1 MRLANSLAGWGLTE
15 QKREQDLIQ
24 QEEEIRIAK
33 LDEQE
38 LEAELK
44 KLASDAEKLN
54 TWAISSNPFRIK
66 TAMENVADRIMR
78 GSFASALEDQTSKFA
93 DPLNAES
100 EEQAAQFAADTF
112 RSLGI
117 RGFWAQARASDMYE
131 SMSSQWL
138 GNVRSK
144 KRARLEAKAH
154 EDVQNA
160 AYRAMTDFFVN
171 PATNSFEDSVIRI
184 NTAADDGHALTGLPM
199 RDDIMAGLKQV
210 FTQ

>member
-66 TAMENVADRIMR
+66 TAMENVADRIM
-78 GSFASALEDQTSKFA
+78 
-93 DPLNAES
+93 
-100 EEQAAQFAADTF
+100 
-112 RSLGI
+112 
-117 RGFWAQARASDMYE
+117 
-131 SMSSQWL
+131 
-138 GNVRSK
+138 
-144 KRARLEAKAH
+144 
-154 EDVQNA
+154 
-160 AYRAMTDFFVN
+160 
-171 PATNSFEDSVIRI
+171 
-184 NTAADDGHALTGLPM
+184 
-199 RDDIMAGLKQV
+199 
-210 FTQ
+210 